1 LKKHISTIIMIALAI
16 AVFAFIG
23 YSMDLKATW
32 ESIKKANF
40 YMIGLGSI
48 TMLIAHFLRGYRWN
62 MLTETAN
69 INLNYRRSFYSVMI
83 GYLVNTATSRGG
95 EVVRCAL
102 TAKSEKAPVET
113 VIGTVITERIADLVF
128 MLVLGILCVCIQF
141 DQFYGFINQNIL
153 TPLAQNPLIIL
164 VIIIAIIGSWFIIK
178 RLTKNKKGN
187 KDSLLGRLLI
197 GMKSI
202 LKLKNPFLFAILSLA
217 IWLGYWIGMY
227 FQLQALDIT
236 VHFNLANALGILMFS
251 AMGIIIPIPGGA
263 GVYGTIA
270 LGLTLMYNL
279 PTKEAQ
285 TFSIFNIAFSNIF
298 HITMGAICYGLL
310 FFEIRKMEA
319 KNENIK

>member
-1 LKKHISTIIMIALAI
+1 MKKHISTIIMIALAI

-23 YSMDLKATW
+23 YSMDLKSTW

-40 YMIGLGSI
+40 YMIGLGSF

-69 INLNYRRSFYSVMI
+69 IKLNHRRSFYSVMT

-113 VIGTVITERIADLVF
+113 LIGTVITERIADLVF
-128 MLVLGILCVCIQF
+128 MLILGILCVCIQF
-141 DQFYGFINQNIL
+141 DQFFGFINKYIL
-153 TPLAQNPLIIL
+153 VPIIQKPVIL
-164 VIIIAIIGSWFIIK
+164 VIVFIAILVIWFAIK
-178 RLTKNKKGN
+178 RLAKNKKDN
-187 KDSLLGRLLI
+187 NDSLLGRLLI

-202 LKLKNPFLFAILSLA
+202 LNLKNPLLFAILSLA
-217 IWLGYWIGMY
+217 IWMGYWIGMY

-270 LGLTLMYNL
+270 FGLTLIYSL
-279 PTKEAQ
+279 PANEAQ
-285 TFSIFNIAFSNIF
+285 TFSIFNVAFSNIF
-298 HITMGAICYGLL
+298 HIIMGAICYGLL

-319 KNENIK
+319 KNENSN

>member
-1 LKKHISTIIMIALAI
+1 MIVLAI
-16 AVFAFIG
+16 VVFAFIG
-23 YSMDLKATW
+23 YSMDLASTW

-40 YMIGLGSI
+40 YMIGLGSA
-48 TMLIAHFLRGYRWN
+48 TMLVAHFLRGYRWN

-69 INLNYRRSFYSVMI
+69 IKLNHRRSFYSVMT

-102 TAKSEKAPVET
+102 TAKSEKAPIET
-113 VIGTVITERIADLVF
+113 LIGTVITERIADLVF
-128 MLVLGILCVCIQF
+128 MLVLGVLCVCIQF
-141 DQFYGFINQNIL
+141 DQFYGFINQNIF
-153 TPLAQNPLIIL
+153 TPLAQHPGLIV
-164 VIIIAIIGSWFIIK
+164 VIIIVIIGIWFFIK
-178 RLTKNKKGN
+178 RLTKNKKDN
-187 KDSLLGRLLI
+187 KDSLLGRLFI

-202 LKLKNPFLFAILSLA
+202 LKLKKPLLFALLSLT

-270 LGLTLMYNL
+270 LGLTLMYGL

-298 HITMGAICYGLL
+298 HITIGAICYGLL
-310 FFEIRKMEA
+310 FFEIRKIES

>member
-1 LKKHISTIIMIALAI
+1 MKKHISTIIMIALAI
-16 AVFAFIG
+16 VVFAFIG

-40 YMIGLGSI
+40 YMIGLGSV
-48 TMLIAHFLRGYRWN
+48 TMLVAHFLRGYRWN

-69 INLNYRRSFYSVMI
+69 IKLNHRRSFYSVMT

-113 VIGTVITERIADLVF
+113 LIGTVITERIADLVF
-128 MLVLGILCVCIQF
+128 MLILGILCVCIQF
-141 DQFYGFINQNIL
+141 DQFFGFIKQYIL
-153 TPLAQNPLIIL
+153 EPITQKPIIIVIIL
-164 VIIIAIIGSWFIIK
+164 IAIAAIWFLIK
-178 RLTKNKKGN
+178 RLTKNKSGN

-202 LKLKNPFLFAILSLA
+202 LNLKNPFLFALLSLA
-217 IWLGYWIGMY
+217 IWMGYWIGMY

-251 AMGIIIPIPGGA
+251 ALGIVIPIPGGA

-270 LGLTLMYNL
+270 LGLTLMYGL

-310 FFEIRKMEA
+310 FFEIRKIEA
-319 KNENIK
+319 VNENIK